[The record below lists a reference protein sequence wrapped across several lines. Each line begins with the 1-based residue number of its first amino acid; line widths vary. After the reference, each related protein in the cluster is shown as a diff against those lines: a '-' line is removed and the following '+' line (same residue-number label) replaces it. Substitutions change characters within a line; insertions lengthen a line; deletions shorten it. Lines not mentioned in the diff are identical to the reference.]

1 MPWAAGEMSLRRRL
15 LYALLTL
22 VSVVAIAVAGY
33 RILGGD
39 KVGFL
44 QALYMAVITLAGV
57 GYGEIVDTSHNPALR
72 VFNMFVVLIGVTLT
86 VYVFSVVTAFLV
98 EGEIRNIFWR
108 RRMERRISELKDHY
122 IVCGLGDTGRYC
134 IDELTKTETP
144 FVAVDNHPDN
154 VKRFQEHASKYDL
167 LYVIGDAADASVLDE
182 AGIASAK
189 GLIAALPSDKDNL
202 VVTVMAHQQNA
213 ALRIVA
219 RCTDLKFAERLIKAG
234 ANATVSPN
242 HIGGLRMASEA
253 LRPHVVGFL
262 DLMLKERSR
271 TLRVEEIHIPEG
283 GAWVGLSMTDLDL
296 RHRYHLLPMAVKT
309 HGDEKDPK
317 FLFDPP
323 DSYHLSAGDVIVAMG
338 DVHEIHKAR
347 HDAGHKR
354 ITSMTTATK

>member
-1 MPWAAGEMSLRRRL
+1 MNLRRRL

-22 VSVVAIAVAGY
+22 VSVVSIAVTGY
-33 RILGGD
+33 RVLGGSHI
-39 KVGFL
+39 GFL

-134 IDELTKTETP
+134 IDELTKTNTP
-144 FVAVDNHPDN
+144 FVIVENHADNL
-154 VKRFQEHASKYDL
+154 KRFQEQGLNADV
-167 LYVIGDAADASVLDE
+167 LYVIGDAADATTLDA
-182 AGIASAK
+182 AGIALAK

-202 VVTVMAHQQNA
+202 VVTVMARQQNLS
-213 ALRIVA
+213 LRIVA
-219 RCTDLKFAERLIKAG
+219 RCTDLKFADRLIKAG

-262 DLMLKERSR
+262 DLMLKETSR
-271 TLRVEEIHIPEG
+271 TLRVEEVTVPEG
-283 GAWVGLSMTDLDL
+283 GAWVGLSMNDLDL
-296 RHRYHLLPMAVKT
+296 RHRYHLLPMAVRT
-309 HGDEKDPK
+309 RGDDHEEKY
-317 FLFDPP
+317 LFDPP
-323 DSYHLSAGDVIVAMG
+323 DSYHLSAGDVIVTMG
-338 DVHEIHKAR
+338 DIHEVHKAR
-347 HDAGHKR
+347 RDAAHKR
-354 ITSMTTATK
+354 INALTAVPSR

>member
-1 MPWAAGEMSLRRRL
+1 MPWATGEISLRRRL

-22 VSVVAIAVAGY
+22 VCVVTIAVTGY
-33 RILGGD
+33 RVLGGERI
-39 KVGFL
+39 GFL

-108 RRMERRISELKDHY
+108 RRMERHISELKDHY

-134 IDELTKTETP
+134 IDELVKTETP
-144 FVAVDNHPDN
+144 FVAVENHPDN
-154 VKRFQEHASKYDL
+154 VKKFQEHAPTKDF
-167 LYVIGDAADASVLDE
+167 LYVVGDAADAAVLDE
-182 AGIASAK
+182 AGIAQAK

-202 VVTVMAHQQNA
+202 VVTVMAHQQNPS
-213 ALRIVA
+213 LRIVA

-253 LRPHVVGFL
+253 LRPHVVNFL
-262 DLMLKERSR
+262 DLMLKEKSH
-271 TLRVEEIHIPEG
+271 TVRVEEIQVPGG
-283 GAWVGLSMTDLDL
+283 GAWVGLSMSDLDL
-296 RHRYHLLPMAVKT
+296 RHRYHLLPMAVRT
-309 HGDEKDPK
+309 HGENHERK

-323 DSYHLSAGDVIVAMG
+323 DSYHLSGGDVIVVMG
-338 DVHEIHKAR
+338 DIHEVHKAR
-347 HDAGHKR
+347 HDAANKR
-354 ITSMTTATK
+354 ITAMTSAG